1 MYNMSNHTPSSHKRG
16 IMKGSLGERSP
27 KFYGA
32 TVVGER
38 GQIVI
43 PADARKDMEITPGTR
58 LLVLGPKHAPGLI
71 LTKAESMTEFL
82 TKAMDMMTRFER
94 MIKADDELLK

>member
-1 MYNMSNHTPSSHKRG
+1 
-16 IMKGSLGERSP
+16 MKGSLGERAP

-43 PADARKDMEITPGTR
+43 PAEARKDMEITPATK
-58 LLVLGPKHAPGLI
+58 LLVLGFHHGRGLM

-82 TKAMDMMTRFER
+82 ARAMSMLTRFEEMLR
-94 MIKADDELLK
+94 ADTDSFK

>member
-1 MYNMSNHTPSSHKRG
+1 MYNMNNHISASHKRG

-43 PADARKDMEITPGTR
+43 PAEARRDMEITPGTR
-58 LLVLGPKHAPGLI
+58 LLVLGPKHAPGLM

-82 TKAMDMMTRFER
+82 AKAMDMMARFER
-94 MIKADDELLK
+94 MLKADEELLK